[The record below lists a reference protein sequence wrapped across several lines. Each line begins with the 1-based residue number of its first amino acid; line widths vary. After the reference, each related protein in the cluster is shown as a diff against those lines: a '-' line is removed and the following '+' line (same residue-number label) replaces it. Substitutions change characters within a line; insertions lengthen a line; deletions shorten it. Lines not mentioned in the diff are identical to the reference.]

1 MFKGHPKGLYAL
13 ALANTGERFGYYTM
27 LAVFALFLRENFGLD
42 SGTAGAIY
50 STFLGLVYFMPL
62 IGGMM
67 ADKFGF
73 GRMVTTGI
81 MVMFGGYLL
90 LSAPLGGESV
100 AMIAMMAALVLIS
113 VGTGLFKGNLQV
125 MVGNLYDDPKYADK
139 RDSGF
144 SLFYMAINVG
154 SLFAPTTAVGIK
166 AWAEQSLGYSSNDA
180 YHFSFMVACAALI
193 LSILIYFVFRSTF
206 RHVEGGKK
214 KGEAAQVVDN
224 LTPAETKQRIIALCL
239 VFAVVIFFWMAFHQN
254 GLTLTY
260 FADEFT
266 ATTAF
271 GFDTML
277 FDVWNLA
284 LIIVAVYAT
293 FSIFQSESAKG
304 KIFSGVLASGVL
316 AFLVYRAM
324 GIAPTAEESVAAPI
338 FQQFNPFYVVALTPV
353 SMAIFGSLARKG
365 KEPSAPRKIA
375 FGMLVAAIGFAIMA
389 FGSQGLNTPN
399 EQQRA
404 IAFNKAEAFAA
415 KCYTIAPNVDA
426 LKEADGKANADIKAA
441 QDFMGKLND
450 KTRPVFTDVYN
461 AACVIAAAEVAN
473 EVVEETAVVE
483 EPVVEETVAEVVETP
498 AVEEAEAVAEVVE
511 TPEVVEVVET
521 TSTEVAEAEATLAA
535 IKADTK
541 EEKRTSPYWLI
552 FTYLVLTFAELLLSP
567 MGISFVS
574 KVAPPKLKGLMMG
587 GWFVATA
594 IGNML
599 VAVGGFLWAGL
610 PLWSVWT
617 VFIALCLISALFM
630 FVMMKRLES
639 ATK

>member
-90 LSAPLGGESV
+90 LSAPLGGETV

-415 KCYTIAPNVDA
+415 KCYTIAPNVDS

-441 QDFMGKLND
+441 QDFMGKLHD

-483 EPVVEETVAEVVETP
+483 EPVVEEAVAEVVETP

-511 TPEVVEVVET
+511 TPEVVEEVET

>member
-27 LAVFALFLRENFGLD
+27 LAVFALFLRENFGLAA
-42 SGTAGAIY
+42 GTAGAIY

-62 IGGMM
+62 VGGIL

-73 GRMVTTGI
+73 GRMVTIGI
-81 MVMFGGYLL
+81 TVMFGGYML
-90 LSAPLGGESV
+90 LSFPLGGDTI
-100 AMIAMMAALVLIS
+100 AMIAMMAALLLIS
-113 VGTGLFKGNLQV
+113 LGTGLFKGNLQV
-125 MVGNLYDDPKYADK
+125 MVGNLYDDPQYADK

-166 AWAEQSLGYSSNDA
+166 EWAQNSLGFSSNDA
-180 YHFSFMVACAALI
+180 YHFAFAVACVALV
-193 LSILIYFVFRSTF
+193 LSIVIYYVFRSTF

-214 KGEAAQVVDN
+214 KGETAQIVDD
-224 LTPAETKQRIIALCL
+224 LTPEQTKQRIVALCL

-266 ATTAF
+266 KTSAM
-271 GFDTML
+271 GIETMV
-277 FDVWNLA
+277 FNVWNLA
-284 LIIVAVYAT
+284 LIIIAVYAS
-293 FSIFQSESAKG
+293 FSIFQSTTAKG
-304 KIFSGVLASGVL
+304 KILSGAIASAVL
-316 AFLVYRAM
+316 AFLVYRAY
-324 GIAPTAEESVAAPI
+324 GITPETTVNVSAPI

-353 SMAIFGSLARKG
+353 SMAIFGALAKSG

-375 FGMLVAAIGFAIMA
+375 YGMMVAAIGFAIMA
-389 FGSQGLNTPN
+389 IGSRGLNTPN
-399 EQQRA
+399 DQARA
-404 IAFNKAEAFAA
+404 IAVEKAEVLAENIFNAQGDEEALKVAEKAKSDFEGKLTAENKDIFDQVFDAQTVILAA
-415 KCYTIAPNVDA
+415 KAEEQAI
-426 LKEADGKANADIKAA
+426 LLEEA
-441 QDFMGKLND
+441 
-450 KTRPVFTDVYN
+450 TTE
-461 AACVIAAAEVAN
+461 VI
-473 EVVEETAVVE
+473 VEETTAQEGEIVAVE
-483 EPVVEETVAEVVETP
+483 EPVVDP
-498 AVEEAEAVAEVVE
+498 A
-511 TPEVVEVVET
+511 
-521 TSTEVAEAEATLAA
+521 VAEAEATLAA

-541 EEKRTSPYWLI
+541 PSTRTSAYWLI
-552 FTYLVLTFAELLLSP
+552 LTYLILTFAELLLSP

-574 KVAPPKLKGLMMG
+574 KVAPPKLKGLMLG

-617 VFIALCLISALFM
+617 VFIVLCLLSALFM

-639 ATK
+639 VTK

>member
-90 LSAPLGGESV
+90 LSAPLGGETV

-125 MVGNLYDDPKYADK
+125 MVGNLYDAPKYADK

-193 LSILIYFVFRSTF
+193 LSILIYFVFRPTF

>member
-27 LAVFALFLRENFGLD
+27 LAVFALFLRENFGLEA
-42 SGTAGAIY
+42 GVAGAIY

-62 IGGMM
+62 VGGMM

-73 GRMVTTGI
+73 GKMVTLGI
-81 MVMFGGYLL
+81 SVMFGGYLL
-90 LSAPLGGESV
+90 LSVPLGGETI
-100 AMIAMMAALVLIS
+100 AMIAMMVALVLIS
-113 VGTGLFKGNLQV
+113 LGTGLFKGNLQV

-166 AWAEQSLGYSSNDA
+166 HWAETSLGYSSNDA

-193 LSILIYFVFRSTF
+193 LSIAIYYTFRFTF

-214 KGEAAQVVDN
+214 KGEEAVVVDN
-224 LTPAETKQRIIALCL
+224 LTPEQTKQRIVALCL

-266 ATTAF
+266 NTTAV

-277 FDVWNLA
+277 FNVWNLA
-284 LIIVAVYAT
+284 LIIIAVYAT
-293 FSIFQSESAKG
+293 FSIFQSEGAKA
-304 KIFSGVLASGVL
+304 KIFSGVLASAIL

-324 GIAPTAEESVAAPI
+324 GIEATAEISVAAPI

-353 SMAIFGSLARKG
+353 SMAIFGALARKG

-375 FGMLVAAIGFAIMA
+375 YGMLVAAIGFMIMA
-389 FGSQGLNTPN
+389 VGSNGLNTPN

-404 IAFNKAEAFAA
+404 IAVDKAEAFA
-415 KCYTIAPNVDA
+415 KEYYTIAATAEEFETLKADA
-426 LKEADGKANADIKAA
+426 EVAATIKPAT
-441 QDFMGKLND
+441 DFMGKLN
-450 KTRPVFTDVYN
+450 KNTRPVFFDVYN
-461 AACVIAAAEVAN
+461 ASVTVLKAEGAAEDNSA
-473 EVVEETAVVE
+473 
-483 EPVVEETVAEVVETP
+483 
-498 AVEEAEAVAEVVE
+498 
-511 TPEVVEVVET
+511 
-521 TSTEVAEAEATLAA
+521 VAEAEASLAA

-541 EEKRTSPYWLI
+541 PETRTSPYWLI
-552 FTYLVLTFAELLLSP
+552 FTYLILTFAELLLSP

-599 VAVGGFLWAGL
+599 VSVGGFLWAGL

-617 VFIALCLISALFM
+617 VFIVLCMISALFM
-630 FVMMKRLES
+630 FIMMKRLE
-639 ATK
+639 AVTK